1 MRKSAYV
8 TLTLLGNS
16 GPERDMHRL
25 DDIVGAVRLSDDDLD
40 DVGGSHRGLQRL
52 LVSCGQ
58 DPGPV
63 LQGGRFLH
71 QSEEV
76 PVILIGAGQVVHD
89 HVRGVHLDERH
100 QVERPVLNVRQP
112 GRHRLEA
119 VVLEGRANGL
129 DHLVTASG
137 SGGIRFAVPFLACTG
152 RGLAAGASIG
162 SSVPNSTSMGFR
174 EVVLSPKTRSRI
186 DTTTT
191 RATIVARALIEA
203 GSRITRQATAL
214 RCRLPATD
222 PRTDGE
228 TPRRAT

>member
-1 MRKSAYV
+1 MSSASSAESTAVTVAPAHSRMSVTTCRTGRMSLTTSTRTPSRRGPSKTRKAEVCISHPR
-8 TLTLLGNS
+8 LFS
-16 GPERDMHRL
+16 GPRVPSATCTASTTSSAPYGCPTMISTTSEAPTAASSACL
-25 DDIVGAVRLSDDDLD
+25 F
-40 DVGGSHRGLQRL
+40 
-52 LVSCGQ
+52 SCGQ

-137 SGGIRFAVPFLACTG
+137 SGGIRFADTFLSCTG
-152 RGLAAGASIG
+152 RGLAAGLGGHPKPASRG
-162 SSVPNSTSMGFR
+162 H
-174 EVVLSPKTRSRI
+174 LK
-186 DTTTT
+186 
-191 RATIVARALIEA
+191 
-203 GSRITRQATAL
+203 
-214 RCRLPATD
+214 
-222 PRTDGE
+222 
-228 TPRRAT
+228 